1 MVLDLC
7 ITFLLPESYQINNLL
22 TLLAS
27 VRLVAAAL
35 SCSLRCGG
43 GAFSKGEG
51 EKRAGLLKS
60 GIAPLTSR
68 FKYSLGRQSS
78 ERGTTCDV
86 VIVREAT
93 ANTTK
98 NQSWYYDVLKV

>member
-1 MVLDLC
+1 MVLNLC

-43 GAFSKGEG
+43 GAFSEGEG
-51 EKRAGLLKS
+51 EKRAGPHGMEGRAIKEWNSALNKS
-60 GIAPLTSR
+60 
-68 FKYSLGRQSS
+68 F
-78 ERGTTCDV
+78 
-86 VIVREAT
+86 
-93 ANTTK
+93 
-98 NQSWYYDVLKV
+98 